1 MLKKIV
7 SLGILSCL
15 AAVAVQAENIAVSFT
30 QENHKQP
37 ETEEITT
44 NIYIAGEKVKGEVE
58 GEDSYFIF
66 DGDKE
71 VIWLVDTKRKKFT
84 EIDKQLIDDIR
95 STIEKM
101 EKQLKSMPPTQRAMA
116 ENMMKQQMKKH
127 GIATEKDDADWEYKP
142 TSETETISDYS
153 CEKMEVIKDSSKVRD
168 VWTTEWKNIEY
179 RDELET
185 AFDSLFDFVNSL
197 REVLNDDKYASYL
210 NVISMPGDPSVTD
223 KLPGMP
229 ISAIQFADDGKKI
242 YTNTLQ
248 YIEARDLSESDFRP
262 PDDYQ
267 REKPEMPKMSQ

>member
-7 SLGILSCL
+7 SIGIISCL
-15 AAVAVQAENIAVSFT
+15 ITIAVQAEDIKVSFT
-30 QENHKQP
+30 RENHKRP
-37 ETEEITT
+37 GTEEVTT
-44 NIYIAGEKVKGEVE
+44 NVYIAGEKVKGEIE

-71 VIWLVDTKRKKFT
+71 VIWLVDTNREKFI
-84 EIDKQLIDDIR
+84 EIDKQLIDDIK
-95 STIEKM
+95 STIDKM
-101 EKQLKSMPPTQRAMA
+101 EKQLESMPPTQRAMA

-127 GIATEKDDADWEYKP
+127 GIATEKEDADWKYKP

-153 CEKMEVIKDSSKVRD
+153 CKKMEVIKDSAKVKD
-168 VWTTEWKNIEY
+168 IWATDWQNIEY
-179 RDELET
+179 RDEIET
-185 AFDSLFDFVNSL
+185 AFTSLFEFVNSL
-197 REVLNDDKYASYL
+197 KDVLNDDKYDSYL
-210 NVISMPGDPSVTD
+210 NVMSLPGDSADTD

-229 ISAIQFADDGKKI
+229 ISSSQFADDGKKT

-248 YIEARDLSESDFRP
+248 HIEAQDLSESDFLP

>member
-7 SLGILSCL
+7 SIGIISCL
-15 AAVAVQAENIAVSFT
+15 ITIAVQAEDIKVSFT
-30 QENHKQP
+30 QENHKRP
-37 ETEEITT
+37 GTEEVTT
-44 NIYIAGEKVKGEVE
+44 NVYIAGEKVKGEIE

-71 VIWLVDTKRKKFT
+71 VIWLVDTNREKFI
-84 EIDKQLIDDIR
+84 EIDKQLIDDIK
-95 STIEKM
+95 STIDKM
-101 EKQLKSMPPTQRAMA
+101 EKQLESMPPTQRAMA

-127 GIATEKDDADWEYKP
+127 GIATEKEDADWKYKP

-153 CEKMEVIKDSSKVRD
+153 CKKMEVIKDSAKVKD
-168 VWTTEWKNIEY
+168 IWATDWQNIEY
-179 RDELET
+179 RDEIET
-185 AFDSLFDFVNSL
+185 AFTSLFEFVNSL
-197 REVLNDDKYASYL
+197 KDVLNDNKYGSYL
-210 NVISMPGDPSVTD
+210 NVMSLPGDSADTD

-229 ISAIQFADDGKKI
+229 ISSSQFADDGKKT

-248 YIEARDLSESDFRP
+248 HIEAQDLSESDFLP